1 MAKKIPSSLN
11 ILPQA
16 IYVFAITVL
25 LLVSGYFLFW
35 LGKNA
40 STIEGDIEHGM
51 ETVSST
57 IYGVGG
63 DIVDYVE
70 EGGHYVEEGGEYIV
84 EEGGQYVDDVE
95 QDIGI
100 ETTMPPT
107 TMPPTTMP
115 PTTMPPT
122 TMPPTT
128 APPISDDCPNL
139 LIKRGN
145 QLVLYN
151 KNKPEKM
158 GENPI
163 YFKNL
168 DEYIYY
174 SKVQRVQ
181 NGKNCPVLYL
191 QEETT
196 AQGEDVYRIRP
207 GPFHTQGGVYPE
219 QQSQPSMM
227 RHVSQYFQQKPMQTP
242 VLGKQLQQKAP
253 SPFNRSYSNHPPM
266 VPYLDANHQMN
277 PKGFYGIDPTN
288 QYIGKYTILD
298 QIHDSTKTQNPDG
311 LSDNPMDP
319 NWGGAVFT
327 NKQIVSGKYSG
338 DVVNPNALPT
348 STAAPMTTSS
358 APMTTSAAPMTTSS
372 APMTTSAAPM
382 TTSSAPMTTSAA
394 PMTNGGKTTDDPMNT
409 NWGGAE
415 QTRQHVNDGNY
426 AENNVKVAVNTD

>member
-1 MAKKIPSSLN
+1 MAKKIPSSFN

-40 STIEGDIEHGM
+40 STIEDDIEDSA

-57 IYGVGG
+57 IYGVGD

-84 EEGGQYVDDVE
+84 EEGGHYVDDVE

-115 PTTMPPT
+115 PTTVPPT
-122 TMPPTT
+122 TM
-128 APPISDDCPNL
+128 PPISDDCPNL
-139 LIKRGN
+139 LIKKGN

-151 KNKPEKM
+151 KDKPEKI

-174 SKVQRVQ
+174 NKVQRVQ
-181 NGKNCPVLYL
+181 DGKNCPVLYL

-227 RHVSQYFQQKPMQTP
+227 RHVSQYFQQKPMHTP
-242 VLGKQLQQKAP
+242 LLGKQLQQKAP
-253 SPFNRSYSNHPPM
+253 GPFNRPQQNHPSM

-288 QYIGKYTILD
+288 QYVGKYTILD
-298 QIHDSTKTQNPDG
+298 EIHNSTKTQNSDG

-327 NKQIVSGKYSG
+327 HKQIVSGKYSG
-338 DVVNPNALPT
+338 DVVNPNVNTLPT
-348 STAAPMTTSS
+348 STV
-358 APMTTSAAPMTTSS
+358 APMTTSAAPMTTSA
-372 APMTTSAAPM
+372 APMTTSA
-382 TTSSAPMTTSAA
+382 APMTTSAA
-394 PMTNGGKTTDDPMNT
+394 PMTNGGETTDDPMDT

-415 QTRQHVNDGNY
+415 QTRRHVSDGKY
-426 AENNVKVAVNTD
+426 KENNVKVAVNTD

>member
-40 STIEGDIEHGM
+40 STIEDDIEHGV

-107 TMPPTTMP
+107 TMPPTT
-115 PTTMPPT
+115 
-122 TMPPTT
+122 

-174 SKVQRVQ
+174 NKVQRVQ
-181 NGKNCPVLYL
+181 NDKNCPVLYL

-327 NKQIVSGKYSG
+327 NKQIMSGKYSG

-348 STAAPMTTSS
+348 TTA
-358 APMTTSAAPMTTSS
+358 
-372 APMTTSAAPM
+372 
-382 TTSSAPMTTSAA
+382 APMTTSAA

-415 QTRQHVNDGNY
+415 QTRQRVNDGNY

>member
-100 ETTMPPT
+100 E
-107 TMPPTTMP
+107 
-115 PTTMPPT
+115 TTMPPT

-358 APMTTSAAPMTTSS
+358 APMTTSAAPMT
-372 APMTTSAAPM
+372 
-382 TTSSAPMTTSAA
+382 
-394 PMTNGGKTTDDPMNT
+394 NGGKTTDDPMNT